1 MHKYIYILT
10 TAISLA
16 CIAPTAAAK
25 PFSPHHGAK
34 HAPVFVPQA
43 NYAPRGTVFFAQKK
57 ISASDAKSIA
67 RKKVRDAKVIDIA
80 HNRGLYKV
88 RMQKKNGRVVDVYI
102 DATSGRVQ

>member
-16 CIAPTAAAK
+16 CIAPTATAK

-34 HAPVFVPQA
+34 HAPVYVPQA
-43 NYAPRGTVFFAQKK
+43 NFAPRGTVFFAQKK

-67 RKKVRDAKVIDIA
+67 RKRVRDAKVIDIA
-80 HNRGLYKV
+80 HNSGVYKV